1 MINKKIKCVVI
12 GGNGFIGYHVA
23 KQLELLGCY
32 TKVID
37 LSSNANIKNLVVC
50 DIKDYNKLKKELR
63 GFDYVF
69 NFAGIADIGEANKY
83 PLKTI
88 NENIIGSSNI
98 FEICAELK
106 IKRVFFASTI
116 YVYSK
121 AGGFYKASK
130 QALENILETY
140 NLNYNL
146 KFTILRYG
154 SVYGLNAQPWNG
166 INKYI
171 NAALKSQKIV
181 CNGNGEE
188 IREYINVIDAA
199 KLTVSTLSKK
209 FENSYVTISGINSIK
224 TKDLFVMLEEILQKK
239 ITIKYQKSKRTNEHY
254 LTTPYNFIPKKSV
267 KIVPKEYIDL
277 GEGLLEI
284 ISNYKK

>member
-106 IKRVFFASTI
+106 IKRVFFC
-116 YVYSK
+116 
-121 AGGFYKASK
+121 
-130 QALENILETY
+130 
-140 NLNYNL
+140 LNYICI
-146 KFTILRYG
+146 F
-154 SVYGLNAQPWNG
+154 
-166 INKYI
+166 
-171 NAALKSQKIV
+171 KS
-181 CNGNGEE
+181 G
-188 IREYINVIDAA
+188 RF
-199 KLTVSTLSKK
+199 L
-209 FENSYVTISGINSIK
+209 
-224 TKDLFVMLEEILQKK
+224 
-239 ITIKYQKSKRTNEHY
+239 
-254 LTTPYNFIPKKSV
+254 
-267 KIVPKEYIDL
+267 
-277 GEGLLEI
+277 
-284 ISNYKK
+284 

>member
-1 MINKKIKCVVI
+1 M
-12 GGNGFIGYHVA
+12 
-23 KQLELLGCY
+23 
-32 TKVID
+32 
-37 LSSNANIKNLVVC
+37 
-50 DIKDYNKLKKELR
+50 
-63 GFDYVF
+63 
-69 NFAGIADIGEANKY
+69 
-83 PLKTI
+83 
-88 NENIIGSSNI
+88 
-98 FEICAELK
+98 
-106 IKRVFFASTI
+106 
-116 YVYSK
+116 
-121 AGGFYKASK
+121 
-130 QALENILETY
+130 ENILETY

-239 ITIKYQKSKRTNEHY
+239 
-254 LTTPYNFIPKKSV
+254 
-267 KIVPKEYIDL
+267 
-277 GEGLLEI
+277 
-284 ISNYKK
+284 NYY